1 VAFRQHLL
9 WIVGGAAPGAEW
21 RGVARNEPM
30 SGLLFSNKFIK
41 IQISKR
47 RSIQTPIKLFFWWWW
62 FKLQFF
68 LPHLPLSRL
77 FYLFDSRNI
86 YNEIYSSNLE
96 IKSLTETSKLEIF
109 DSNKIILLKILLAF
123 KQRFPGILRD

>member
-1 VAFRQHLL
+1 
-9 WIVGGAAPGAEW
+9 
-21 RGVARNEPM
+21 M
-30 SGLLFSNKFIK
+30 SGLVFSNKFIK

-96 IKSLTETSKLEIF
+96 IKSLTEISKLEIF
-109 DSNKIILLKILLAF
+109 DPIKIILLDLLF
-123 KQRFPGILRD
+123 YRFF